1 MELCILG
8 IIIIGVADEL
18 LNSGVVA
25 HVGILDLMV
34 VASEW
39 LMGQPL

>member
-25 HVGILDLMV
+25 HVGIFEAHRSD
-34 VASEW
+34 
-39 LMGQPL
+39 GCRI